1 MKDYSKIRLY
11 DLNTLCRRCDEEAL
25 KEWQRRWIAPWP
37 SMDGQIKVKKE
48 K

>member
-11 DLNTLCRRCDEEAL
+11 DLNTLCLRGDEEAL
-25 KEWQRRWIAPWP
+25 KEWQRRWITPWP
-37 SMDGQIKVKKE
+37 SMGGQIKVKKD